1 MYKIYNKPMTY
12 TYSKKTEGKTMLGK
26 LRKISLSNWIL
37 IGMILG
43 LVVGLFLNF
52 FVADSYIKDI
62 ILMDNVF
69 YLGGNL
75 FIKLMKMLVVPLVF
89 CSIIVGAASISDIRK
104 IGTIGGRT
112 IAIYLL
118 TTALA
123 VTIALSIGMLLQPG
137 AGLNMAAAAQ
147 SSNVTINQTMTDTI
161 LNMVP
166 ENPLNSLANGDM
178 LPVIIFALLIGVILA
193 KLKEETQLV
202 NDLFTQ
208 SNRIMMEMTSIVM
221 KFAPIGVFC
230 LMAKTFGSLGFEGLL
245 PLGKYILCVLI
256 GLAIQAFV
264 VYPSL
269 MVLFTRL
276 NPLKFFRKF
285 YSVMVFAFSS
295 STSNAT
301 IPLNLER
308 LSELG
313 VSSEISSFTIPLG
326 ATINMDGTAIMQ
338 GVAVMFA
345 AQAYGMDLGTAGL
358 LTVIF
363 TAVMAS
369 IGTAGVP
376 SVGLVTL
383 TMVFNSVGL
392 PVEAIGI
399 IFGIDHVLDM
409 VRTAV
414 NVTGDAICTIIVSF
428 QNKAMDIDVFNG
440 KKEPETIGIELDQI

>member
-1 MYKIYNKPMTY
+1 
-12 TYSKKTEGKTMLGK
+12 MLK
-26 LRKISLSNWIL
+26 QIKKISLGNWIL
-37 IGMILG
+37 IGMVLG
-43 LVVGLFLNF
+43 LIFGLILNF
-52 FVADSYIKDI
+52 YVKDPYIKNI

-69 YLGGNL
+69 YLGGTL

-89 CSIIVGAASISDIRK
+89 CSIVVGAASISDIRK

-112 IAIYLL
+112 ILIYLI

-123 VTIALSIGMLLQPG
+123 VTIALGIGNIIQPG
-137 AGLNMAAAAQ
+137 AGLNMATVAQ
-147 SSNVTINQTMTDTI
+147 STNVTVNQTITNSI

-166 ENPLNSLANGDM
+166 ENPLYSLANGDM
-178 LPVIIFALLIGVILA
+178 LPVIIFGLLIGVILA
-193 KLKEETQLV
+193 KLREETQIV
-202 NDLFTQ
+202 NDFFTQ

-230 LMAKTFGSLGFEGLL
+230 LMARTFGGLGFDGIV
-245 PLGKYILCVLI
+245 PLSKYILCVII
-256 GLAIQAFV
+256 GLAIQLIL
-264 VYPSL
+264 VYPGL
-269 MVLFTRL
+269 LVLFTRL
-276 NPLKFFRKF
+276 NPIRFFKKF
-285 YSVMVFAFSS
+285 YPVMFFAFSS

-301 IPLNLER
+301 IPLNMDKM
-308 LSELG
+308 SELG

-358 LTVIF
+358 ITVIF

-392 PVEAIGI
+392 PVDAIGL
-399 IFGIDHVLDM
+399 IFGIDHILDM
-409 VRTAV
+409 VRTAI
-414 NVTGDAICTIIVSF
+414 NVSGDAICTLIVAF
-428 QNKAMDIDVFNG
+428 KNKALDVDVFYG
-440 KKEPETIGIELDQI
+440 KKEPPEDSIHLDWN

>member
-1 MYKIYNKPMTY
+1 MINKL
-12 TYSKKTEGKTMLGK
+12 K
-26 LRKISLSNWIL
+26 KISLGNWIL
-37 IGMILG
+37 IGMVFG
-43 LVVGLFLNF
+43 LIFGLILNF
-52 FVADSYIKDI
+52 WVHDPFIKDVV
-62 ILMDNVF
+62 LMNNVF

-89 CSIIVGAASISDIRK
+89 CSIVVGVASISDIK
-104 IGTIGGRT
+104 TLGSIGGTT
-112 IAIYLL
+112 IIIYLI
-118 TTALA
+118 TTAIA
-123 VTIALSIGMLLQPG
+123 VTVALTIGMLIKPG
-137 AGLNMAAAAQ
+137 LGLNMVNVAQ
-147 SSNVTINQTMTDTI
+147 NANVTVNQTMTDTI

-166 ENPLNSLANGDM
+166 DNPINSLATGDM
-178 LPVIIFALLIGVILA
+178 LPVIIFGVLVGIILA

-202 NDLFTQ
+202 SDFFTQ
-208 SNRIMMEMTSIVM
+208 GNKIMMEMTSIVM

-230 LMAKTFGSLGFEGLL
+230 LMAKTFGSLGVEGIL
-245 PLGKYILCVLI
+245 PLSKYFICVII
-256 GLAIQAFV
+256 GLAIQAFI

-269 MVLFTRL
+269 LVIFTRL
-276 NPLKFFRKF
+276 NPIKFFKKF
-285 YSVMVFAFSS
+285 ISVMFFAFSS

-301 IPLNLER
+301 IPLNMDK
-308 LSELG
+308 LSEMG
-313 VSSEISSFTIPLG
+313 VSRDVSSFTIPLG

-345 AQAYGMDLGTAGL
+345 AQAYGIDLGTSAL

-392 PVEAIGI
+392 PIEAIGI
-399 IFGIDHVLDM
+399 IFGIDHILDM
-409 VRTAV
+409 FRTAV

-428 QNKAMDIDVFNG
+428 RNKKMDINVFNG
-440 KKEPETIGIELDQI
+440 KKEPEKQKHVI

>member
-1 MYKIYNKPMTY
+1 
-12 TYSKKTEGKTMLGK
+12 MLK
-26 LRKISLSNWIL
+26 QIKKISLGNWIL
-37 IGMILG
+37 IGMVLG
-43 LVVGLFLNF
+43 LIFGLILNF
-52 FVADSYIKDI
+52 YVKDPYIKNI

-69 YLGGNL
+69 YLGGTL

-89 CSIIVGAASISDIRK
+89 CSIVVGAASISDIRK

-112 IAIYLL
+112 ILIYLI

-123 VTIALSIGMLLQPG
+123 VTIALGIGNIIQPG
-137 AGLNMAAAAQ
+137 AGLNMATVAQ
-147 SSNVTINQTMTDTI
+147 STNVTVNQTITNSI

-166 ENPLNSLANGDM
+166 ENPLYSLANGDM
-178 LPVIIFALLIGVILA
+178 LPVIIFGLLIGVILA
-193 KLKEETQLV
+193 KLREETKIV
-202 NDLFTQ
+202 NDFFTQ

-230 LMAKTFGSLGFEGLL
+230 LMARTFGGLGFDGII
-245 PLGKYILCVLI
+245 PLSKYILCVLI
-256 GLAIQAFV
+256 GLAIQLIL
-264 VYPSL
+264 VYPGL
-269 MVLFTRL
+269 LVLFTRL
-276 NPLKFFRKF
+276 NPIRFFKKF
-285 YSVMVFAFSS
+285 YPVMFFAFSS

-301 IPLNLER
+301 IPLNMDKM
-308 LSELG
+308 SELG

-358 LTVIF
+358 ITVIF

-392 PVEAIGI
+392 PVDAIGL
-399 IFGIDHVLDM
+399 IFGIDHILDM
-409 VRTAV
+409 VRTAI
-414 NVTGDAICTIIVSF
+414 NVSGDAICTLIVAF
-428 QNKAMDIDVFNG
+428 KNKALDVDVFYG
-440 KKEPETIGIELDQI
+440 KKEPPEDSIHLDWN